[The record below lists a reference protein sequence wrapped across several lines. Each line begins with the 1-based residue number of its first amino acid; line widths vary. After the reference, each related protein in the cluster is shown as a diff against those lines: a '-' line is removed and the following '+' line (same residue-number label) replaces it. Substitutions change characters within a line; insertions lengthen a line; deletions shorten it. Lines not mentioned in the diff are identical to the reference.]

1 MLDRK
6 TGDRDALASALAEA
20 FGRDDASFDAIAEM
34 DPAIGRAYL
43 GLAEAT
49 EKRGALEPKHRALIS
64 LALSATPT
72 HLQERYTRIHMA
84 DAIAK
89 GATHAEICEVLELAS
104 VLGIHGFIPGVKMM
118 MERLGGIEGARKK
131 LPAKQLERAEEAKK
145 KFLAARGYMGDVWEA
160 NCLMAPDF
168 VEAYATYSGVPW
180 QTSALPS
187 KIKEFIY
194 IAIDLSPTHGDV
206 GGATFHMNAAMDHHG
221 ATIDEV
227 MEVFELIGLV
237 GFQTHMMAL
246 PVLKD
251 ELEKA
256 GKR

>member
-6 TGDRDALASALAEA
+6 TDERKALARRLAET
-20 FGRDDASFDAIAEM
+20 FGRDDASFAAVAEM
-34 DPAIGRAYL
+34 DPAIGEAYI
-43 GLAEAT
+43 GMSQAT
-49 EKRGALEPKHRALIS
+49 EKRGALEPKYRALIS
-64 LALSATPT
+64 LSLSATPT
-72 HLQERYTRIHMA
+72 HLQEKYTRIHMA

-89 GATHAEICEVLELAS
+89 GATHEEICEVLELAS

-118 MERLGGIEGARKK
+118 LERLGGIEGAKK
-131 LPAKQLERAEEAKK
+131 ALGPQALERAARAKQ
-145 KFLAARGYMGDVWEA
+145 KFLEARGYMGDVWEA
-160 NCLMAPDF
+160 NCLLAPDF

-180 QTSALPS
+180 KTSGLPS

-194 IAIDLSPTHGDV
+194 IAIDLSPTHGDI

-246 PVLKD
+246 PILKD